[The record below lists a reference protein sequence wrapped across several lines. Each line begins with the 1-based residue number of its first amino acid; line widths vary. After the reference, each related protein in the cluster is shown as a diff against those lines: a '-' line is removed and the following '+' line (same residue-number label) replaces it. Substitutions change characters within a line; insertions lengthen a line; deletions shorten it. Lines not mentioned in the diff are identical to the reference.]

1 MYRIIA
7 KLILVAGITGGSS
20 SAMAATPAA
29 WEFKVN
35 DKVIS
40 TSTTSPYRTEENVVM
55 VPLRITSEQL
65 GYRVHWNAKQ
75 QYISLDAPYQI
86 ISLKENARDIHVA
99 NDFQAIPL
107 AGDFTLDSEVVKKQG
122 VTYVPAT
129 FFERLFNTVE
139 IGQQSVTIAVS
150 VAYTTDTNIPTN
162 SSADNNSISVI
173 E

>member
-1 MYRIIA
+1 MYRTIA

-150 VAYTTDTNIPTN
+150 VAYTTDTNVPTN

>member
-1 MYRIIA
+1 MYRTIA

-65 GYRVHWNAKQ
+65 GYRVHWNSKQ

-150 VAYTTDTNIPTN
+150 VAYTTDTNVPTN
-162 SSADNNSISVI
+162 SPADNNSISVI